1 MTVKRLLIFF
11 AAIMLLTIS
20 AVAQTT
26 TPPKSAAPQPTPEPS
41 EEETEKL
48 VQRWEAREKDV
59 RRALRLSEPEK
70 RLVALKKL
78 LTDYPEDAEVPKI
91 VDEGILDTYLKYW
104 PQQQEQILAQIDRM
118 LKRVPENFK
127 ADSGNSLYS
136 QVAAKLVEAG
146 ILLDKAEELAAKG
159 LAAFD
164 VNEFVLSQKRI
175 AENRARLIALNK
187 NAAAVLKTDSLTE
200 EEMLKLAP
208 TERAKALTTL
218 GRVYLRKGKTAEA
231 ERLLKE
237 AYSAN
242 PDINE
247 ANIALAEIS
256 LSKGESTA
264 VVDYLSSVA
273 VRIPL
278 RPELRHQLETA
289 YRKSHQGALT
299 GLEEML
305 DAKYRL
311 LMPNPIKV
319 APYNPTPS
327 RTDRLVL
334 AEVFTGAGCVPCVG
348 ADLAFEAARERY
360 SDKNVVLLM
369 YHLHR
374 PLPDPMVNSAALSR
388 SAFYAIDRTPT
399 FIIDGE
405 KDTKGG
411 ALREK
416 ASLVYDRIE
425 PVIEKRLETAAEAEL
440 KLQAALE
447 GAYVKV
453 SATVAKVKSE
463 SKSLRLRIALVEDE
477 LRYSGENLV
486 RIHPMVVRSL
496 AGLKGGFAV
505 NRSGPTSVE
514 YTFDLKKI
522 SSELKSYLDDYEV
535 NGDYGLITF
544 KEKKDKIDGKH
555 LSVVA
560 FVQDEISKKVLQ
572 SVYLKVKTETMADK

>member
-1 MTVKRLLIFF
+1 MIKRLLIFL
-11 AAIMLLTIS
+11 AAIILLTIS

-26 TPPKSAAPQPTPEPS
+26 PPKSAAPRPTPEAS
-41 EEETEKL
+41 EEETEKMI
-48 VQRWEAREKDV
+48 QRWEAREKDV
-59 RRALRLSEPEK
+59 RRAFRLSEPEK
-70 RLVALKKL
+70 RIVALKKL

-91 VDEGILDTYLKYW
+91 VDEGILDTYIKYW
-104 PQQQEQILAQIDRM
+104 PQQKEQILAQIDKM

-127 ADSGNSLYS
+127 ADSGNNLYS
-136 QVAAKLVEAG
+136 QIAAKLVEAW
-146 ILLDKAEELAAKG
+146 ILLDKAEELAVKG

-164 VNEFVLSQKRI
+164 VNEFVRAQKRI
-175 AENRARLIALNK
+175 AENRTRLIALNK
-187 NAAAVLKTDSLTE
+187 NAAAVLKTDTVTE
-200 EEMLKLAP
+200 EEMLQLALA
-208 TERAKALTTL
+208 ERAKALTTL
-218 GRVYLRKGKTAEA
+218 GRVYLKEGKTAEA
-231 ERLLKE
+231 KRILEE

-242 PDINE
+242 PHINE

-256 LSKGESTA
+256 FSQGENA
-264 VVDYLSSVA
+264 AAVDYLSSVA

-278 RPELRHQLETA
+278 KPELRQQFETA
-289 YRKSHQGALT
+289 YRKAHQGSLA

-311 LMPNPIKV
+311 LMPNPVKV
-319 APYNPTPS
+319 EPYKPTTS

-348 ADLAFEAARERY
+348 ADLAFEAAMERY
-360 SDKNVVLLM
+360 SDKNVALLM

-388 SAFYAIDRTPT
+388 SAFYGIDRTPS

-416 ASLVYDRIE
+416 ARLVYDRIA
-425 PVIEKRLETAAEAEL
+425 PVIEKRLETTAEAEI
-440 KLQAALE
+440 KLRAALE

-453 SATVAKVKSE
+453 SAAVDKIKSG

-496 AGLKGGFAV
+496 AGFKGSFTL
-505 NRSGPTSVE
+505 NSSGRTSFE
-514 YTFDLKKI
+514 WTFDLKKI

-535 NGDYGLITF
+535 NGDYGPITF
-544 KEKKDKIDGKH
+544 KEKKDKIDSKH

-560 FVQDEISKKVLQ
+560 FVQDETNKKVLQ
-572 SVYLKVKTETMADK
+572 SVSIKVRTETGANK